1 MEEIKLYHG
10 TTSVYLDSILEK
22 GLLPREETGNSNYEV
37 QYVWGASDIF
47 ESYPDRVY
55 LTNNP
60 DRAKM
65 LGEEAVD
72 VNEGEVIVLEVLVSQ
87 ENLLPDEDSKK
98 QTWQESLE
106 YMGSVAYK
114 GIITPDKIKVYN
126 ITPGMISLY
135 RSIKP
140 IWKNAL

>member
-22 GLLPREETGNSNYEV
+22 GLLPREKTGNSNYEV

-65 LGEEAVD
+65 LGEEAVN
-72 VNEGEVIVLEVLVSQ
+72 VNDGEVIVLEVLVSQ

-140 IWKNAL
+140 I

>member
-22 GLLPREETGNSNYEV
+22 GLLPREKTGNSNYEV

-135 RSIKP
+135 RSIKS
-140 IWKNAL
+140 I

>member
-22 GLLPREETGNSNYEV
+22 GLLPREITGNSNYEV

-65 LGEEAVD
+65 LGEEAVN
-72 VNEGEVIVLEVLVSQ
+72 VNDGEVIVLEVLVSQ

-135 RSIKP
+135 RSIKS
-140 IWKNAL
+140 I

>member
-22 GLLPREETGNSNYEV
+22 GLLPREKTGNSNYEV

-140 IWKNAL
+140 I

>member
-22 GLLPREETGNSNYEV
+22 GLLPREKTGNSNYEV

-65 LGEEAVD
+65 LGEEAVN
-72 VNEGEVIVLEVLVSQ
+72 VNDGEVIVLEVLVSQ

-135 RSIKP
+135 RSIKS
-140 IWKNAL
+140 I